1 MTDNDKQFEKI
12 KANIENDLKTKEQVD
27 IIDDFAWLTFEHDLL
42 NKQNHEL
49 VIMQL
54 ANQKYSFVKE
64 RQINGLLDIIQ
75 RIATYLTISE
85 KEQGE
90 HIKCFEKLRSILK
103 ETEQVLNDTNY
114 KQALKDLIMVL
125 EEEKKHMEES
135 GNNE

>member
-135 GNNE
+135 DNNE

>member
-12 KANIENDLKTKEQVD
+12 KSNIENDLKTKEQAT
-27 IIDDFAWLTFEHDLL
+27 IIDDFAWLVFEHDLL

-90 HIKCFEKLRSILK
+90 HIKYFEKLRSILK
-103 ETEQVLNDTNY
+103 ETEQVLNDDNY
-114 KQALKDLIMVL
+114 KQALKDLIRVL
-125 EEEKKHMEES
+125 EEEPKYMEKS
-135 GNNE
+135 DNNE